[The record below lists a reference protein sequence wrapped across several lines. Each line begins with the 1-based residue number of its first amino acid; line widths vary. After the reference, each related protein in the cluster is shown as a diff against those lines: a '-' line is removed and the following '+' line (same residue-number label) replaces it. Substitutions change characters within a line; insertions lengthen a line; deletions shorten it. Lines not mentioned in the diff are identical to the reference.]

1 MLEVLRVILL
11 VVLTQTAMLCLLLKV
26 LYINVIFCL
35 FIGIIIK
42 NKSELNSQKL
52 SQCSKF
58 LLSYCPVILR
68 SLNHYKYNKQ

>member
-1 MLEVLRVILL
+1 MLNNNKGFVSKITGFLFSFCIYQCCYLDRMLEVLRVILL

-42 NKSELNSQKL
+42 NILN
-52 SQCSKF
+52 
-58 LLSYCPVILR
+58 
-68 SLNHYKYNKQ
+68 